1 MYEYF
6 IAQKRCL
13 NILTIVI
20 TIVVTVI
27 LQAANIIEALRSE
40 RARRRSD
47 LPKMVKQD
55 TLSLGLELRDYL
67 EFPYFPL
74 LN

>member
-1 MYEYF
+1 MYEYLV
-6 IAQKRCL
+6 AQKRCL
-13 NILTIVI
+13 NVLTIVI

-40 RARRRSD
+40 RGRRHSN

-55 TLSLGLELRDYL
+55 TVSLGLGLRDYL